1 MNDLLDQLGALRT
14 APVPTDGATVSA
26 DVRRGRRAV
35 GRRRAVR
42 GAGVAACALAL
53 GGVTTAVVTS
63 SPASHSAGVHLV
75 DYTGAQLPGFTVA
88 KVPDGF
94 VLQGATAYSLD
105 IAKPGVTSSLDDFEG
120 KIVVSVEANAPA
132 GTSTAPRHVVRSQR
146 GDTLVKNRRG
156 VWLVH
161 RDGTRELV
169 GQAAGP
175 TAPSPT
181 GPIDVDG
188 SAGTITTN
196 GEGTKTFRYSTDGRT
211 VVIQVWPTITLSDAQ
226 IRELADGVTV
236 TAAAR
241 NSVG

>member
-1 MNDLLDQLGALRT
+1 MNDLIDQLGALRT
-14 APVPTDGATVSA
+14 APAPIDDSVVTA
-26 DVRRGRRAV
+26 DLRRGRRAA

-53 GGVTTAVVTS
+53 GGVTTAIVDS
-63 SPASHSAGVHLV
+63 SPGVHSTGVQLV
-75 DYTGAQLPGFTVA
+75 DYTGDQLPGFTVD

-105 IAKPGVTSSLDDFEG
+105 IARPGVTSSLDDFEG

-132 GTSTAPRHVVRSQR
+132 TAAPHHVIRARH
-146 GDTLVKNRRG
+146 GDTLVKDGSRT
-156 VWLVH
+156 WLVH
-161 RDGTRELV
+161 PDGSRVLLA
-169 GQAAGP
+169 QAPATTP
-175 TAPSPT
+175 PSPT

-196 GEGTKTFRYSTDGRT
+196 SEGTKTFRYSADGRT
-211 VVIQVWPTITLSDAQ
+211 VTIQVWPTIKLSDGQ
-226 IRELADGVTV
+226 LRELADGVSV